1 MRQLALVFMLFGS
14 SAAAA
19 EIDAPSRIDT
29 VVVHPDAAVITRL
42 AEVDL
47 PAGASTVL
55 VRGLPAG
62 IDPASVRVEG
72 SADAPLTILGLDVR
86 TVPGDTQP
94 VIDAPLEAKLKEL
107 RDQREALSGRIEAL
121 ESKKATI
128 GRYATASPEKLS
140 PEAKPL
146 DVSQWATAWDAI
158 GEALTRVNEELRIQ
172 RSRAR
177 DLDAEIAAL
186 ERARP
191 QPARPGAPKRDIA
204 VALEAGTAAKGA
216 LQLTY
221 RVSGAG
227 WAPLYDAR
235 LSTGTATA
243 RPSLTLVRRASIRQ
257 RTGEDWREV
266 QLSVST
272 VSTSRGTAAPDLPPL
287 LVSLFEPSAQGVA
300 RQIEGLR
307 AREGRDTQAYK
318 GANEAHLSAA
328 ARAPETKPA
337 EEQGTRI
344 EATGFTVAF
353 SVPGRVSIPADGST
367 KTLLISSRAFEPVLA
382 VQTVPALDP
391 AGYLVARE
399 ECCLAGAEVCLEAR
413 PADGGDKLHEGVFD
427 VDSLVE
433 PGAEEVGLSA
443 VAAFFGS
450 HAHPRLHADGVWNH
464 ARARGSICRKR
475 HLQPAQTGEY
485 EYLPRAK
492 THVRAKACE
501 FFTDD

>member
-47 PAGASTVL
+47 PTGASTVL

-177 DLDAEIAAL
+177 DLDAEISAL

-191 QPARPGAPKRDIA
+191 SRPGREHRSVTLPSRSKLA
-204 VALEAGTAAKGA
+204 
-216 LQLTY
+216 QL
-221 RVSGAG
+221 RK
-227 WAPLYDAR
+227 AR
-235 LSTGTATA
+235 
-243 RPSLTLVRRASIRQ
+243 
-257 RTGEDWREV
+257 
-266 QLSVST
+266 
-272 VSTSRGTAAPDLPPL
+272 
-287 LVSLFEPSAQGVA
+287 
-300 RQIEGLR
+300 
-307 AREGRDTQAYK
+307 
-318 GANEAHLSAA
+318 
-328 ARAPETKPA
+328 
-337 EEQGTRI
+337 
-344 EATGFTVAF
+344 
-353 SVPGRVSIPADGST
+353 
-367 KTLLISSRAFEPVLA
+367 SS
-382 VQTVPALDP
+382 
-391 AGYLVARE
+391 
-399 ECCLAGAEVCLEAR
+399 
-413 PADGGDKLHEGVFD
+413 
-427 VDSLVE
+427 
-433 PGAEEVGLSA
+433 
-443 VAAFFGS
+443 
-450 HAHPRLHADGVWNH
+450 
-464 ARARGSICRKR
+464 
-475 HLQPAQTGEY
+475 
-485 EYLPRAK
+485 
-492 THVRAKACE
+492 
-501 FFTDD
+501 